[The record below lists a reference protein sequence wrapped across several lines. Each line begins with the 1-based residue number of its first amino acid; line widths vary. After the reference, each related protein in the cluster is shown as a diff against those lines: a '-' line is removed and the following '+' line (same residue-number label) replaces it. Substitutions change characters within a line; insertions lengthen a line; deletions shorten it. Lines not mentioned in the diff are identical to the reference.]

1 MIAETIGAKKIKFG
15 LPNFIVKTYGT
26 MTSFFA
32 KLFKFTPAVT
42 KELATISCDT
52 HYYSPEKARKELG
65 LPSTP
70 VKEAVAECYAWFQGK
85 WILR

>member
-1 MIAETIGAKKIKFG
+1 M
-15 LPNFIVKTYGT
+15 
-26 MTSFFA
+26 SFYIYRILFA

-42 KELATISCDT
+42 KELAIISCDT

-70 VKEAVAECYAWFQGK
+70 VKEAVAECYAWFQENGYLDK
-85 WILR
+85 K